1 MRSTLELGLE
11 RCCDGTVS
19 VHGAEAFSSCY
30 FNHAGR
36 ARCKKKNHSYA
47 CCCLHKCK
55 HQTDQ
60 TELAGVIE
68 YNTVALFHS
77 GICIWID
84 QLVIKE
90 TNNQYME
97 RLYIIAQYALS
108 TSSWVQ

>member
-1 MRSTLELGLE
+1 MALSLSMVLKHSAVVILTM
-11 RCCDGTVS
+11 
-19 VHGAEAFSSCY
+19 HGEPAA
-30 FNHAGR
+30 
-36 ARCKKKNHSYA
+36 KKKNHSYA